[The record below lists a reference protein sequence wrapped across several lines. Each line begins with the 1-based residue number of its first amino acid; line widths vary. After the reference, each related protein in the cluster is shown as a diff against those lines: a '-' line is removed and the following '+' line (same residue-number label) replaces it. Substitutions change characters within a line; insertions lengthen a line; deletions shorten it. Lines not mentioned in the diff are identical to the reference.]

1 MIDVIVALSNV
12 ADGSMFIPDDRS
24 NITIADNRARFL
36 NNHDI
41 KMDQSTRVNITYD
54 SDSFCRYQKVTLVD
68 NAGMG
73 MRDDDMQPADALITT
88 DTNHALF
95 LPLADCVG
103 AVIYDPVHHVLMLS
117 HLGRHSTEQFSGRKS
132 VSYLA
137 DTYGSDPADLR
148 VWLTPAP
155 GKDAYPMWA
164 FNNRSIKEVVIDQLT
179 TTGILMQNIHDDATD
194 TTKDPNLF
202 SHSEFLA
209 GRRSED
215 GRYAIV
221 AMMRE
226 L

>member
-12 ADGSMFIPDDRS
+12 TDGSMFIPDDRS

-54 SDSFCRYQKVTLVD
+54 TDSFCRYQKVTLVD

-103 AVIYDPVHHVLMLS
+103 AVIYDSVHHVLMLS

-132 VSYLA
+132 VSYLVNN
-137 DTYGSDPADLR
+137 YGSDPADLR

-155 GKDAYPMWA
+155 GKDNYPMWA

-179 TTGILMQNIHDDATD
+179 ATGILMQNIHDNTTD
-194 TTKDPNLF
+194 TTEDPNLF